1 MASVLRMKHPKEG
14 LMYVYI
20 SFLRMLHDPKFVYI
34 VKRSCSSL
42 TLAGVGCCLYA
53 FTPRVVS
60 FSIEVI

>member
-34 VKRSCSSL
+34 VID
-42 TLAGVGCCLYA
+42 LAV
-53 FTPRVVS
+53 R
-60 FSIEVI
+60 